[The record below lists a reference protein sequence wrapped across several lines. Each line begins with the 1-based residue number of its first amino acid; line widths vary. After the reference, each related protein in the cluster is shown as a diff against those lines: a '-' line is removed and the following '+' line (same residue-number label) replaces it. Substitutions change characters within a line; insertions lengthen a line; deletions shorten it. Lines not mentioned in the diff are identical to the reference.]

1 MRKCYIYISIC
12 PLAVEAILEISHGL
26 THPDVVWTDK
36 RVLCLSPIA
45 ACLPALVLKTLNGV
59 DCMTAWKTKIFA
71 LVFDT

>member
-36 RVLCLSPIA
+36 QALCLSPIA
-45 ACLPALVLKTLNGV
+45 ALVLKKLNSLYDRV
-59 DCMTAWKTKIFA
+59 EN
-71 LVFDT
+71 